1 MRHITSIIASFS
13 EDSRTKTNFYLSST
27 SLSEK
32 QIVKFNE
39 TKSQLALYI
48 IADENIQL
56 ILALTD
62 SKITH

>member
-13 EDSRTKTNFYLSST
+13 EDGRTKTNFYLSST

-62 SKITH
+62 SKMTH